1 MRMDRRDFIRSA
13 AAGAAFAAL
22 PSFAETKREGIWAG
36 FLPFGRNMWS
46 DVPVPRWGMNDGSTP
61 EKRKRLL
68 GVCAADHVRFDEETF
83 HRITEKMAVIG
94 MNMVV
99 IDLGEALAYPSHPEL
114 AVRGSWSPDRFRK
127 ELERLRGLGLEPI
140 PKLNFST
147 SHDTW
152 LKDYHRMVSTP
163 KYYEV
168 CRDLIG
174 DVCEIFDRPRFFH
187 LGYDEESAGLQKL
200 YGYCVVRQG
209 DLWWHDFLYIS
220 GLVEK
225 KGVRPWIWSDYH
237 WHHPEEFEKRMPK
250 SVLQSNWYYGGS
262 FDYEDPYMGEYAS
275 RAIKTYLALEKA
287 GFDQVPCGSDY
298 LSPKSMPETVKF
310 CRAHIAPER
319 LKGFLI
325 APWHGGCLR
334 ENEEKF
340 LSAMDCM
347 SAAIAQ
353 SEA

>member
-1 MRMDRRDFIRSA
+1 M
-13 AAGAAFAAL
+13 
-22 PSFAETKREGIWAG
+22 PSFAETRRDGIWAG
-36 FLPFGRNMWS
+36 FLTFGRNMWS
-46 DVPVPRWGMNDGSTP
+46 DVPVPRWGTNDGSTP
-61 EKRKRLL
+61 EKRKELM
-68 GVCAADHVRFDEETF
+68 GVCAADHVRF
-83 HRITEKMAVIG
+83 
-94 MNMVV
+94 
-99 IDLGEALAYPSHPEL
+99 
-114 AVRGSWSPDRFRK
+114 
-127 ELERLRGLGLEPI
+127 
-140 PKLNFST
+140 
-147 SHDTW
+147 
-152 LKDYHRMVSTP
+152 
-163 KYYEV
+163 
-168 CRDLIG
+168 
-174 DVCEIFDRPRFFH
+174 
-187 LGYDEESAGLQKL
+187 DEESAGLQKL

-298 LSPKSMPETVKF
+298 LSPKNMPETVKF
-310 CRAHIAPER
+310 CRAHIASER

-353 SEA
+353 FEAEILI